1 MQATPAPGSRS
12 RPATKARR
20 HPTGQSPKGTRAR
33 LFLAP
38 PGAWERRAHRPREG
52 VGTQFLPRP
61 PGVAPGV
68 QRPEA
73 HHPADPHSA
82 GRPRGPPGGRRRPLG
97 VRGHLRRA
105 VRPLVYPAR
114 PDPPAGVRAAVHH
127 CRQGHRDHHQA
138 RHRVCPG
145 RVEAPVP
152 EVPQVRASAVRAS
165 AVRPLPARGPGAA
178 SGAVRRRVLD
188 HRRAHHR
195 FPRPGRAASRPD
207 PDHSEE
213 VRRLD
218 DPRFHHHRGTY
229 WPA

>member
-1 MQATPAPGSRS
+1 M
-12 RPATKARR
+12 
-20 HPTGQSPKGTRAR
+20 
-33 LFLAP
+33 
-38 PGAWERRAHRPREG
+38 
-52 VGTQFLPRP
+52 GTQLLPRLRRLAQ
-61 PGVAPGV
+61 GR

-73 HHPADPHSA
+73 HLRAYPDPAD
-82 GRPRGPPGGRRRPLG
+82 RPRGPLGVRRRLLG
-97 VRGHLRRA
+97 FRGHLRRA

-127 CRQGHRDHHQA
+127 CRQGRRDHHQA
-138 RHRVCPG
+138 RRRVCPG
-145 RVEAPVP
+145 QVEAPVP
-152 EVPQVRASAVRAS
+152 EVPQVRAVRASAVRAS

-195 FPRPGRAASRPD
+195 FQRPGRAASRPD
-207 PDHSEE
+207 PDHLEE

-218 DPRFHHHRGTY
+218 NPRFHHHRGTY